1 MPAQWTAPQHQCAIL
16 LSTMIIQAKHLTKFF
31 KHIDTAI
38 ANINDDANRD
48 TSAKV
53 TRVIDSAVAC
63 YKEL

>member
-1 MPAQWTAPQHQCAIL
+1 
-16 LSTMIIQAKHLTKFF
+16 MIIQAKHLTKFF